1 MGHKIYYCLLLAI
14 IFAVVIAQESITNED
29 DNDDNDGDDERTTP
43 VFDSINQCCSLGSY
57 RAKAQEEACDEIIVP
72 VKDIIPALQATC
84 ISTMEL
90 CCTKTRRELQCQE
103 GRLAALNGQE
113 CGVEDGEGR
122 ESFKDCCLSCTL
134 GIVVASMGQKCSG
147 VSHIFGCPL
156 EQPFIECC
164 EEIAAPLA
172 IDFESNED
180 DDNAIESESSTDDE
194 KTDDLCPE
202 GFQYNSEM
210 HVCDDIDEVRIDASS
225 LLFFY
230 KIYIVFR

>member
-1 MGHKIYYCLLLAI
+1 MYFCLLLTI
-14 IFAVVIAQESITNED
+14 IFAVITTAQDDGNDED
-29 DNDDNDGDDERTTP
+29 DDLEDDETTTP

-57 RAKAQEEACDEIIVP
+57 RAKAQEEACDDIRVP

-113 CGVEDGEGR
+113 CGVGDNEGM

-156 EQPFIECC
+156 EQPFTECC

-172 IDFESNED
+172 NDLEPSED
-180 DDNAIESESSTDDE
+180 YSLEGESSTDDDE
-194 KTDDLCPE
+194 QNNDDLCPD

-210 HVCDDIDEVRIDASS
+210 HVCDDIDEVGVFLTIDHH
-225 LLFFY
+225 
-230 KIYIVFR
+230 